1 MCGKTFVIVSAGL
14 MTATTALHAS
24 EDNPKAE
31 SKLPE
36 VFVTDTEGNITWQP
50 TAGGLNKY
58 KIVLPRAGVSQ
69 AIKYQDTSE
78 LFYLSEVL
86 ENSFVNSSSPKHWV
100 DLSLTPALSSVKLHW
115 PISDLFSAKMQLN
128 YGDGAK
134 LSYSISGSMITSATP
149 YRYNNVGL
157 SLGDQNELMVNGSI
171 LNIGE
176 TSEQFY
182 AASISDTHSSRYS
195 ASYGQR
201 IWNALGDF
209 NTAWAIGRADGVGF
223 ASIQLERDI
232 NQSLGFVRL
241 TTKSGTSPQFDLG
254 MQYNLGGEKNSN
266 WRVLVSTN
274 EDGYSALDGPSLGAH
289 RRVNLSNLW
298 RPIVTIDALSSAVPS
313 ELVSDQ
319 LAIN

>member
-1 MCGKTFVIVSAGL
+1 MCGKTFVIIAAGL
-14 MTATTALHAS
+14 ITATTVLNAS
-24 EDNPKAE
+24 EDDPSEE
-31 SKLPE
+31 SKLPK
-36 VFVTDTEGNITWQP
+36 VLVTDMEGNITWQP
-50 TAGGLNKY
+50 TADGLNKY
-58 KIVLPRAGVSQ
+58 KIVLPRAGISQ

-115 PISDLFSAKMQLN
+115 PISDIFSAKIQLN

-157 SLGDQNELMVNGSI
+157 SLGDQNELTVNGSI

-182 AASISDTHSSRYS
+182 AASISDIHSSRYS

-201 IWNALGDF
+201 NWNALGDL

-223 ASIQLERDI
+223 ASFQLERDI

-241 TTKSGTSPQFDLG
+241 TTKSGTSPQLDLG
-254 MQYNLGGEKNSN
+254 MRYNLGGAKNSN
-266 WRVLVSTN
+266 WRVLVSSN

-313 ELVSDQ
+313 ELVSDK

>member
-1 MCGKTFVIVSAGL
+1 MCGKTFVIMAAGL
-14 MTATTALHAS
+14 ITATTALHAS
-24 EDNPKAE
+24 EDV
-31 SKLPE
+31 SKKEIRLHE
-36 VFVTDTEGNITWQP
+36 VLVTDTEGNITWQP

-58 KIVLPRAGVSQ
+58 KIVLPHAGISQ

-78 LFYLSEVL
+78 LFYLSEIL
-86 ENSFVNSSSPKHWV
+86 EGPFVNSSSPKHWV
-100 DLSLTPALSSVKLHW
+100 DLLLTPALSSVKLNW
-115 PISDLFSAKMQLN
+115 PISDIFSAKIQLN

-149 YRYNNVGL
+149 YRYNNVSL
-157 SLGDQNELMVNGSI
+157 SLGDQNELTVNGSI

-182 AASISDTHSSRYS
+182 TASISDTYNSRYS

-201 IWNALGDF
+201 NWNAFSDF
-209 NTAWAIGRADGVGF
+209 NTAWAIGRAEGIGF

-241 TTKSGTSPQFDLG
+241 TTKSGTSPQLDLG
-254 MQYNLGGEKNSN
+254 MRYNLSGAKNSN
-266 WRVLVSTN
+266 WRVLVSSN

-298 RPIVTIDALSSAVPS
+298 RPIMTIDALSSAVPS
-313 ELVSDQ
+313 ELVSDK

>member
-14 MTATTALHAS
+14 VTATTALHAL

-58 KIVLPRAGVSQ
+58 KIVLPRAGISQ

-86 ENSFVNSSSPKHWV
+86 ESSFVNSSSPEHLV
-100 DLSLTPALSSVKLHW
+100 DLSLTPALSSVKLNW
-115 PISDLFSAKMQLN
+115 PISDIFSAKIQLN

-134 LSYSISGSMITSATP
+134 LSYSISGSIITSATP

-157 SLGDQNELMVNGSI
+157 SLGDQNELTVNGSI

-182 AASISDTHSSRYS
+182 AASISDTYSSRYS

-201 IWNALGDF
+201 NWNSLGDF
-209 NTAWAIGRADGVGF
+209 NTAWAIGRADGVWVC
-223 ASIQLERDI
+223 QL
-232 NQSLGFVRL
+232 
-241 TTKSGTSPQFDLG
+241 P
-254 MQYNLGGEKNSN
+254 
-266 WRVLVSTN
+266 
-274 EDGYSALDGPSLGAH
+274 A
-289 RRVNLSNLW
+289 
-298 RPIVTIDALSSAVPS
+298 
-313 ELVSDQ
+313 
-319 LAIN
+319 

>member
-1 MCGKTFVIVSAGL
+1 MCGKTFVIVAAGL
-14 MTATTALHAS
+14 MTATTSLHAS
-24 EDNPKAE
+24 EDDPKEE
-31 SKLPE
+31 SKLHE
-36 VFVTDTEGNITWQP
+36 ELVTDTKGNIIWQP

-58 KIVLPRAGVSQ
+58 KIVLPRAGISQ

-86 ENSFVNSSSPKHWV
+86 ETPFVNSSSPKYWV

-115 PISDLFSAKMQLN
+115 SISDLFSTKMHLN
-128 YGDGAK
+128 YSDWAK
-134 LSYSISGSMITSATP
+134 LSYSISGSIITSATP
-149 YRYNNVGL
+149 YGFNSVSL
-157 SLGDQNELMVNGSI
+157 SLGDQNELMANGSI

-201 IWNALGDF
+201 NWNALGDF

-241 TTKSGTSPQFDLG
+241 TTKSGTSPQLDLG
-254 MQYNLGGEKNSN
+254 IRYNLGGTKNSN
-266 WRVLVSTN
+266 WRILIASN
-274 EDGYSALDGPSLGAH
+274 ENGYSALDGPSLGAH

-298 RPIVTIDALSSAVPS
+298 RPIVTIDALSSAVS
-313 ELVSDQ
+313 SALVSDK

>member
-58 KIVLPRAGVSQ
+58 KIVLPRAGISQ

-86 ENSFVNSSSPKHWV
+86 ESSFVNSSSPKHWV
-100 DLSLTPALSSVKLHW
+100 DLLVTPALSSIKLHW
-115 PISDLFSAKMQLN
+115 PISDIFSAKIQLN

-134 LSYSISGSMITSATP
+134 LSYSISGSMVTSATP
-149 YRYNNVGL
+149 YRYNDVGL
-157 SLGDQNELMVNGSI
+157 SLGDQNELTVNGSI
-171 LNIGE
+171 LNTGE

-182 AASISDTHSSRYS
+182 TASISDTYNSRYS
-195 ASYGQR
+195 VSYGQR
-201 IWNALGDF
+201 NWNAFGDF
-209 NTAWAIGRADGVGF
+209 NTAWAIGRAEGVGF

-241 TTKSGTSPQFDLG
+241 TTKSGTSPQLDLG
-254 MQYNLGGEKNSN
+254 MRYNLGGAKNSN

-298 RPIVTIDALSSAVPS
+298 RPIVTIDALRSAVSSAQ
-313 ELVSDQ
+313 VSDK